1 MATKIQ
7 QRLTGIKEAIDE
19 WGASPQQAEKALKR
33 AARIASAAGYRE
45 GLKTLQSAGLDRN
58 VIRGR
63 SRWFVG
69 YHVGSGAEVE
79 IDLWLGRN
87 PLTGENLPGL
97 DRDKRMPDN
106 IDALLDRTVVPVI
119 IKVLEREVQNSL
131 RRQAI
136 LG

>member
-1 MATKIQ
+1 MATKIE

-19 WGASPQQAEKALKR
+19 WGATPEQATRALKR
-33 AARIASAAGYRE
+33 AARIAATAGYRE
-45 GLKTLQSAGLDRN
+45 GLKALNAAGLDRN

-69 YHVGSGAEVE
+69 FHIDSDGVE

-97 DRDKRMPDN
+97 DREKRMPDN
-106 IDALLDRTVVPVI
+106 IDAMLDQVVVPVI

-131 RRQAI
+131 RRQAV